1 MKLKYLFFAA
11 LASLGFTACSDFLDV
26 DSVSKYDSEGVFGEK
41 TEINRALNGVYAKL
55 MSGDFYGDAYFTK
68 FVFNSDV
75 EFTTNTSDVA
85 TNNSFRR
92 FDGNSTASDVEKFW
106 NAAYSGVEYA
116 NNFVYYLERSP
127 LYSTE
132 DAEIMQ
138 MMGEAK
144 VIRAMFFHDL
154 VTYFGDIPFTFEPAS
169 VVENYVMPIVS
180 RDEVYKTLIEDLK
193 SIAPYMKFAANLSN
207 GVERAS
213 KEFCWSMIA
222 RMAMHA
228 GGYSLRPDTDN
239 PANFGK
245 MERPANY
252 KELYKTALAYCDSV
266 ISSATH
272 TLSLPYYRVF
282 VNECNYV
289 VNSNDDPIFEIPFA
303 KETSGNV
310 GYVHGPKSELYEGS
324 TSGDNIWG
332 EAKSSAALSAFYRFM
347 FDPEDAR
354 RDYLNGLWG
363 YLYNGEPTISVS
375 YTVYN
380 NKWSKLW
387 STSGN
392 PESAGNTGI
401 NFPYMRYTDV
411 LLMYAEA
418 ANELND
424 GPTDAAKA
432 ALRQVRQRA
441 FTNPEKIDSYIESM
455 SGSKDDFLKAVLDER
470 KFEFAGE
477 NMRWKDLVRNN
488 LLAENTYYNFLRYLV
503 CGENGAGQSAYQE
516 MVEEYDGMPE
526 YLDKLPSTVY
536 YMIGAN
542 PQTPSVFPNTSL
554 RIIDIYNPY
563 DDVVVSTVPD
573 EYRALTVQYPY
584 AWASDAG
591 VVNAQCLYSFYGYI
605 YCDQISGLVY
615 LNTNGK
621 YSTHAPSANAS
632 LPPVR
637 YILPYPNAAIQR
649 SALFF
654 LYKYFPVFFYASL
667 CNKHFL
673 HFVLL
678 IYPYYM
684 YL

>member
-252 KELYKTALAYCDSV
+252 KDLYKTALAYCDSV

-621 YSTHAPSANAS
+621 YSTHAPNANAS

-649 SALFF
+649 L
-654 LYKYFPVFFYASL
+654 SL
-667 CNKHFL
+667 IH
-673 HFVLL
+673 
-678 IYPYYM
+678 I
-684 YL
+684 

>member
-92 FDGNSTASDVEKFW
+92 FDGNSTANDVEKFW

-116 NNFVYYLERSP
+116 NNFVYYLERRP

-252 KELYKTALAYCDSV
+252 KDLYKTALAYCDSV

-282 VNECNYV
+282 VNECNYM

-455 SGSKDDFLKAVLDER
+455 SGSKEDFLKAVLDER

-649 SALFF
+649 SAGA
-654 LYKYFPVFFYASL
+654 YK
-667 CNKHFL
+667 N
-673 HFVLL
+673 
-678 IYPYYM
+678 YYG
-684 YL
+684 YTK

>member
-26 DSVSKYDSEGVFGEK
+26 DSASKYDSEGVFGEK

-363 YLYNGEPTISVS
+363 YLYNGEPTISIS

-621 YSTHAPSANAS
+621 YSTHAPNANAS

-649 SALFF
+649 SAGA
-654 LYKYFPVFFYASL
+654 YK
-667 CNKHFL
+667 N
-673 HFVLL
+673 
-678 IYPYYM
+678 YYG
-684 YL
+684 YTK

>member
-92 FDGNSTASDVEKFW
+92 FDGNSTASDVGKFW

-252 KELYKTALAYCDSV
+252 KDLYKTALAYCDSV

-621 YSTHAPSANAS
+621 YSTHAPNANAS

-649 SALFF
+649 SAGA
-654 LYKYFPVFFYASL
+654 YK
-667 CNKHFL
+667 N
-673 HFVLL
+673 
-678 IYPYYM
+678 YYG
-684 YL
+684 YTK

>member
-92 FDGNSTASDVEKFW
+92 FDGNSTANDVEKFW

-252 KELYKTALAYCDSV
+252 KDLYKTALAYCDSV

-432 ALRQVRQRA
+432 ALRQVR
-441 FTNPEKIDSYIESM
+441 
-455 SGSKDDFLKAVLDER
+455 
-470 KFEFAGE
+470 
-477 NMRWKDLVRNN
+477 
-488 LLAENTYYNFLRYLV
+488 
-503 CGENGAGQSAYQE
+503 
-516 MVEEYDGMPE
+516 
-526 YLDKLPSTVY
+526 
-536 YMIGAN
+536 
-542 PQTPSVFPNTSL
+542 
-554 RIIDIYNPY
+554 
-563 DDVVVSTVPD
+563 
-573 EYRALTVQYPY
+573 
-584 AWASDAG
+584 
-591 VVNAQCLYSFYGYI
+591 
-605 YCDQISGLVY
+605 
-615 LNTNGK
+615 
-621 YSTHAPSANAS
+621 
-632 LPPVR
+632 
-637 YILPYPNAAIQR
+637 
-649 SALFF
+649 
-654 LYKYFPVFFYASL
+654 
-667 CNKHFL
+667 
-673 HFVLL
+673 
-678 IYPYYM
+678 
-684 YL
+684 

>member
-252 KELYKTALAYCDSV
+252 KDLYKTALAYCDSV

-289 VNSNDDPIFEIPFA
+289 VNSNDDPIFEIPLA

-621 YSTHAPSANAS
+621 YSTHAPNANAS

-649 SALFF
+649 SAGA
-654 LYKYFPVFFYASL
+654 YK
-667 CNKHFL
+667 N
-673 HFVLL
+673 
-678 IYPYYM
+678 YYG
-684 YL
+684 YTK

>member
-470 KFEFAGE
+470 KIEFAGE

-649 SALFF
+649 SAGA
-654 LYKYFPVFFYASL
+654 YK
-667 CNKHFL
+667 N
-673 HFVLL
+673 
-678 IYPYYM
+678 YYG
-684 YL
+684 YTK

>member
-169 VVENYVMPIVS
+169 VVENYVMPIVG

-252 KELYKTALAYCDSV
+252 KDLYKTALAYCDSV

-424 GPTDAAKA
+424 GPTDTAKA

-536 YMIGAN
+536 YMIDAN

-621 YSTHAPSANAS
+621 YSTHAPNANAS

-649 SALFF
+649 SAGA
-654 LYKYFPVFFYASL
+654 YK
-667 CNKHFL
+667 N
-673 HFVLL
+673 
-678 IYPYYM
+678 YYG
-684 YL
+684 YTK

>member
-252 KELYKTALAYCDSV
+252 KDLYKTALAYCDSV

-621 YSTHAPSANAS
+621 YSTHAPNANAS

-649 SALFF
+649 SADA
-654 LYKYFPVFFYASL
+654 YK
-667 CNKHFL
+667 N
-673 HFVLL
+673 
-678 IYPYYM
+678 YYG
-684 YL
+684 YTK

>member
-252 KELYKTALAYCDSV
+252 KDLYKTALAYCDSV

-573 EYRALTVQYPY
+573 EYRA
-584 AWASDAG
+584 
-591 VVNAQCLYSFYGYI
+591 
-605 YCDQISGLVY
+605 
-615 LNTNGK
+615 
-621 YSTHAPSANAS
+621 
-632 LPPVR
+632 
-637 YILPYPNAAIQR
+637 
-649 SALFF
+649 
-654 LYKYFPVFFYASL
+654 
-667 CNKHFL
+667 
-673 HFVLL
+673 
-678 IYPYYM
+678 
-684 YL
+684 

>member
-354 RDYLNGLWG
+354 RDYLNGLGG

-649 SALFF
+649 SAGA
-654 LYKYFPVFFYASL
+654 YK
-667 CNKHFL
+667 N
-673 HFVLL
+673 
-678 IYPYYM
+678 YYG
-684 YL
+684 YTK

>member
-363 YLYNGEPTISVS
+363 YLYNGEPTISIS

-411 LLMYAEA
+411 LLMYAEV

-621 YSTHAPSANAS
+621 YSTHAPNANAS

-649 SALFF
+649 SAGA
-654 LYKYFPVFFYASL
+654 YK
-667 CNKHFL
+667 N
-673 HFVLL
+673 
-678 IYPYYM
+678 YYG
-684 YL
+684 YTK

>member
-621 YSTHAPSANAS
+621 YSTHAPSTNAS

-649 SALFF
+649 SAGA
-654 LYKYFPVFFYASL
+654 YK
-667 CNKHFL
+667 N
-673 HFVLL
+673 
-678 IYPYYM
+678 YYG
-684 YL
+684 YTK

>member
-180 RDEVYKTLIEDLK
+180 CDEVYKTLIEDLK

-649 SALFF
+649 SAGA
-654 LYKYFPVFFYASL
+654 YK
-667 CNKHFL
+667 N
-673 HFVLL
+673 
-678 IYPYYM
+678 YYG
-684 YL
+684 YTK

>member
-252 KELYKTALAYCDSV
+252 KDLYKTALAYCDSV

-363 YLYNGEPTISVS
+363 YLYNGEPTISIS

-621 YSTHAPSANAS
+621 YSTHAPNANAS

-649 SALFF
+649 SAGA
-654 LYKYFPVFFYASL
+654 YK
-667 CNKHFL
+667 N
-673 HFVLL
+673 
-678 IYPYYM
+678 YYG
-684 YL
+684 YTK

>member
-75 EFTTNTSDVA
+75 EFKTNTSDVA

-252 KELYKTALAYCDSV
+252 KDLYKTALAYCDSV

-621 YSTHAPSANAS
+621 YSTHAPNANAS

-649 SALFF
+649 SAGA
-654 LYKYFPVFFYASL
+654 YK
-667 CNKHFL
+667 N
-673 HFVLL
+673 
-678 IYPYYM
+678 YYG
-684 YL
+684 YTK

>member
-363 YLYNGEPTISVS
+363 YLYNGEPTISIS

-516 MVEEYDGMPE
+516 MVEEYDRMPE

-621 YSTHAPSANAS
+621 YSTHAPNANAS

-649 SALFF
+649 SAGA
-654 LYKYFPVFFYASL
+654 YK
-667 CNKHFL
+667 N
-673 HFVLL
+673 
-678 IYPYYM
+678 YYG
-684 YL
+684 YTK

>member
-252 KELYKTALAYCDSV
+252 KDLYKTALAYCDSV

-272 TLSLPYYRVF
+272 TLSMPYYRVF

-649 SALFF
+649 SAGA
-654 LYKYFPVFFYASL
+654 YK
-667 CNKHFL
+667 N
-673 HFVLL
+673 
-678 IYPYYM
+678 YYG
-684 YL
+684 YTK

>member
-252 KELYKTALAYCDSV
+252 KDLYKTALAYCDSV

-632 LPPVR
+632 LPPIR

-649 SALFF
+649 SAGA
-654 LYKYFPVFFYASL
+654 YK
-667 CNKHFL
+667 N
-673 HFVLL
+673 
-678 IYPYYM
+678 YYG
-684 YL
+684 YTK

>member
-310 GYVHGPKSELYEGS
+310 SYVHGPKSELYEGS

-649 SALFF
+649 SAGA
-654 LYKYFPVFFYASL
+654 YK
-667 CNKHFL
+667 N
-673 HFVLL
+673 
-678 IYPYYM
+678 YYG
-684 YL
+684 YTK

>member
-180 RDEVYKTLIEDLK
+180 RDEVYKTLIEDLN

-649 SALFF
+649 SAGA
-654 LYKYFPVFFYASL
+654 YK
-667 CNKHFL
+667 N
-673 HFVLL
+673 
-678 IYPYYM
+678 YYG
-684 YL
+684 YTK

>member
-363 YLYNGEPTISVS
+363 YLYNGEPTISIS

-621 YSTHAPSANAS
+621 YSTHAPNANAS

-637 YILPYPNAAIQR
+637 YILPYPNAAI
-649 SALFF
+649 L
-654 LYKYFPVFFYASL
+654 
-667 CNKHFL
+667 
-673 HFVLL
+673 
-678 IYPYYM
+678 
-684 YL
+684 

>member
-154 VTYFGDIPFTFEPAS
+154 VTYFGDIPFTFESAS

-649 SALFF
+649 SAGA
-654 LYKYFPVFFYASL
+654 YK
-667 CNKHFL
+667 N
-673 HFVLL
+673 
-678 IYPYYM
+678 YYG
-684 YL
+684 YTK

>member
-252 KELYKTALAYCDSV
+252 KDLYKTALAYCDSV

-591 VVNAQCLYSFYGYI
+591 VVNAQCLY
-605 YCDQISGLVY
+605 
-615 LNTNGK
+615 
-621 YSTHAPSANAS
+621 
-632 LPPVR
+632 
-637 YILPYPNAAIQR
+637 
-649 SALFF
+649 
-654 LYKYFPVFFYASL
+654 
-667 CNKHFL
+667 
-673 HFVLL
+673 
-678 IYPYYM
+678 
-684 YL
+684 

>member
-591 VVNAQCLYSFYGYI
+591 VVLSLI
-605 YCDQISGLVY
+605 HISEP
-615 LNTNGK
+615 TR
-621 YSTHAPSANAS
+621 P
-632 LPPVR
+632 
-637 YILPYPNAAIQR
+637 
-649 SALFF
+649 
-654 LYKYFPVFFYASL
+654 
-667 CNKHFL
+667 
-673 HFVLL
+673 
-678 IYPYYM
+678 
-684 YL
+684 

>member
-85 TNNSFRR
+85 TNNSSRR

-222 RMAMHA
+222 RMGMHA

-252 KELYKTALAYCDSV
+252 KDLYKTALAYCDSV

-621 YSTHAPSANAS
+621 YSTHAPNANAS

-649 SALFF
+649 SAGA
-654 LYKYFPVFFYASL
+654 YK
-667 CNKHFL
+667 N
-673 HFVLL
+673 
-678 IYPYYM
+678 YYG
-684 YL
+684 YTK

>member
-116 NNFVYYLERSP
+116 NNFVNYLERSP

-252 KELYKTALAYCDSV
+252 KDLYKTALAYCDSV

-621 YSTHAPSANAS
+621 YSTHAPNANAS

-649 SALFF
+649 SAGA
-654 LYKYFPVFFYASL
+654 YK
-667 CNKHFL
+667 N
-673 HFVLL
+673 
-678 IYPYYM
+678 YYG
-684 YL
+684 YTK

>member
-55 MSGDFYGDAYFTK
+55 MSGDFYGDAYFIK

-649 SALFF
+649 SAGA
-654 LYKYFPVFFYASL
+654 YK
-667 CNKHFL
+667 N
-673 HFVLL
+673 
-678 IYPYYM
+678 YYG
-684 YL
+684 YTK

>member
-310 GYVHGPKSELYEGS
+310 GYVHGPKSKLYEGS

-584 AWASDAG
+584 TWASDAG

-649 SALFF
+649 SAGA
-654 LYKYFPVFFYASL
+654 YK
-667 CNKHFL
+667 N
-673 HFVLL
+673 
-678 IYPYYM
+678 YYG
-684 YL
+684 YTK

>member
-252 KELYKTALAYCDSV
+252 KDLYKTALAYCDSV

-516 MVEEYDGMPE
+516 MVEDYDGMPE

-621 YSTHAPSANAS
+621 YSTHAPNANAS

-649 SALFF
+649 SAGA
-654 LYKYFPVFFYASL
+654 YK
-667 CNKHFL
+667 N
-673 HFVLL
+673 
-678 IYPYYM
+678 YYG
-684 YL
+684 YTK

>member
-252 KELYKTALAYCDSV
+252 KDLYKTALAYCDSV

-584 AWASDAG
+584 AWASDVG

-621 YSTHAPSANAS
+621 YSTHAPNANAS

-649 SALFF
+649 SAGA
-654 LYKYFPVFFYASL
+654 YK
-667 CNKHFL
+667 N
-673 HFVLL
+673 
-678 IYPYYM
+678 YYG
-684 YL
+684 YTK

>member
-1 MKLKYLFFAA
+1 MKLTSLFFAA

-649 SALFF
+649 SAGA
-654 LYKYFPVFFYASL
+654 YK
-667 CNKHFL
+667 N
-673 HFVLL
+673 
-678 IYPYYM
+678 YYG
-684 YL
+684 YTK

>member
-252 KELYKTALAYCDSV
+252 KDLYKTALAYCDSV

-332 EAKSSAALSAFYRFM
+332 EAKSSAALSVFYRFM

-621 YSTHAPSANAS
+621 YSTHAPNANAS

-649 SALFF
+649 SAGA
-654 LYKYFPVFFYASL
+654 YK
-667 CNKHFL
+667 N
-673 HFVLL
+673 
-678 IYPYYM
+678 YYG
-684 YL
+684 YTK

>member
-401 NFPYMRYTDV
+401 NFPYMRYTDE

-649 SALFF
+649 SAGA
-654 LYKYFPVFFYASL
+654 YK
-667 CNKHFL
+667 N
-673 HFVLL
+673 
-678 IYPYYM
+678 YYG
-684 YL
+684 YTK

>member
-1 MKLKYLFFAA
+1 MFAA
-11 LASLGFTACSDFLDV
+11 WASLGFTACSDFLDV

-363 YLYNGEPTISVS
+363 YLYNGEPTISIS

-621 YSTHAPSANAS
+621 YSTHAPNANAS

-649 SALFF
+649 SAGA
-654 LYKYFPVFFYASL
+654 YK
-667 CNKHFL
+667 N
-673 HFVLL
+673 
-678 IYPYYM
+678 YYG
-684 YL
+684 YTK

>member
-1 MKLKYLFFAA
+1 MKLKYLFLAA

-169 VVENYVMPIVS
+169 VVENYVMPIVG

-252 KELYKTALAYCDSV
+252 KDLYKTALAYCDSV

-424 GPTDAAKA
+424 GPTDTAKA

-536 YMIGAN
+536 YMIDAN

-649 SALFF
+649 SAGA
-654 LYKYFPVFFYASL
+654 YK
-667 CNKHFL
+667 N
-673 HFVLL
+673 
-678 IYPYYM
+678 YYG
-684 YL
+684 YTK

>member
-26 DSVSKYDSEGVFGEK
+26 YSVSKYDSEGVFGEK

-363 YLYNGEPTISVS
+363 YLYNGEPTISIS

-621 YSTHAPSANAS
+621 YSTHAPNANAS

-649 SALFF
+649 SAGA
-654 LYKYFPVFFYASL
+654 YK
-667 CNKHFL
+667 N
-673 HFVLL
+673 
-678 IYPYYM
+678 YYG
-684 YL
+684 YTK

>member
-252 KELYKTALAYCDSV
+252 KDLYKTALAYCDSV

-621 YSTHAPSANAS
+621 YSTHAPNANAS
-632 LPPVR
+632 LPLVR

-649 SALFF
+649 SAGA
-654 LYKYFPVFFYASL
+654 YK
-667 CNKHFL
+667 N
-673 HFVLL
+673 
-678 IYPYYM
+678 YYG
-684 YL
+684 YTK

>member
-75 EFTTNTSDVA
+75 ELTTNTSDVA

-252 KELYKTALAYCDSV
+252 KDLYKTALAYCDSV

-303 KETSGNV
+303 KETTGNV

-621 YSTHAPSANAS
+621 YSTHAPNANAS

-649 SALFF
+649 SAGA
-654 LYKYFPVFFYASL
+654 YK
-667 CNKHFL
+667 N
-673 HFVLL
+673 
-678 IYPYYM
+678 YYG
-684 YL
+684 YTK

>member
-222 RMAMHA
+222 RMALHA

-363 YLYNGEPTISVS
+363 YLYNGEPTISIS

-621 YSTHAPSANAS
+621 YSTHAPNANAS

-649 SALFF
+649 SAGA
-654 LYKYFPVFFYASL
+654 YK
-667 CNKHFL
+667 N
-673 HFVLL
+673 
-678 IYPYYM
+678 YYG
-684 YL
+684 YTK